1 MSEALASAVAIAAS
15 PFPIIPAVLLLFTS
29 RPLST
34 GFSFL
39 AGWGA
44 GIAAAVTVFALL
56 ADVVEQNDTT
66 PAWASL
72 ARVAL
77 GTVLIVIGVRGWLKR
92 GEASEPPRWIASIE
106 SSTPASALRLGL
118 LLSAANPKV
127 LLLAAAGGIII
138 GSEDLTTA
146 ETVTSLALF
155 TVVAASTVAA
165 PPLMYLVA
173 GRRVLEPLSHVKD
186 WLVRNNAAVMAAVIT
201 AIGVALL
208 VKGVSGL

>member
-29 RPLST
+29 RPLAT

-66 PAWASL
+66 PAWASW

-77 GTVLIVIGVRGWLKR
+77 GVVLIVIGTHGWLKR
-92 GEASEPPRWIASIE
+92 REASEPPRWIASIE
-106 SSTPASALRLGL
+106 SSTPTSALRLGL

-138 GSEDLTTA
+138 GSADLTTG
-146 ETVTSLALF
+146 EIVTALALF
-155 TVVAASTVAA
+155 TVVAAATVAT

-173 GRRVLEPLSHVKD
+173 GRRVLKPLSHVKD
-186 WLVRNNAAVMAAVIT
+186 WLVQNNAAVMAVVIT
-201 AIGVALL
+201 AIGAALL
-208 VKGVSGL
+208 VKGVSSL